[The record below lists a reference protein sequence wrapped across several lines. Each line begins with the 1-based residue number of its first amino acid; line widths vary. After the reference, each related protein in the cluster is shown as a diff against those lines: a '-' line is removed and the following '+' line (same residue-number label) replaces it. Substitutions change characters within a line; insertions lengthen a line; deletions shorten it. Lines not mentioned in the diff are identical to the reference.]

1 MLNEDDLQPDQMIDL
16 VEYGIENAVELGR
29 LGKLM
34 QDAAQRRIQELTDTL
49 TVLKKH
55 N

>member
-1 MLNEDDLQPDQMIDL
+1 MFNEDALQPEQIIDL
-16 VEYGIENAVELGR
+16 VEQGIENAVELGR

-49 TVLKKH
+49 TVLKKY